1 MVRRVFAEMQST
13 GALPALKDGTVSPV
27 IVTGLDALGRGHD
40 LNKLMTLLELVG
52 QMGEPLYSK
61 LNLDNLVMRVAMSLG
76 IDVKGLI
83 KTEAQIMQEQQQAI
97 AAQSAMAG
105 GEAAAQQAGA
115 QMGAQAQGQVPM

>member
-52 QMGEPLYSK
+52 QMGEALYSK

-115 QMGAQAQGQVPM
+115 QMGAQAQG